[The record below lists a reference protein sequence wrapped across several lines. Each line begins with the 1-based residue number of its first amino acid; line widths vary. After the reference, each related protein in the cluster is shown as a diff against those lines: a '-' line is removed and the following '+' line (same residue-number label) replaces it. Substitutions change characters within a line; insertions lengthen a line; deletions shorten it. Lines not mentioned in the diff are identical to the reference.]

1 VHSSWIILN
10 GITYTLSEIQ
20 QGQFKTNV
28 ENSALRFCHS
38 WLNGEN
44 ENTLQTSGST
54 GKPKPIHVTRN
65 QLKAS
70 AELTNSFL
78 KLQRG
83 YTSLICLDTRY
94 IAGIMMLV
102 RSMEAGMNMYIVE
115 PTANPLEKIPT
126 DVTIDFMALVPYQL
140 ETILGSPHKD
150 KLDKVK
156 IALIGGAP
164 LSTEIRKDLK
174 SLTCT
179 FYATYGMTETL
190 SHIALQ
196 KLNGENAQDFFQTL
210 KNISI
215 QVDQRGCLII
225 HAPHL
230 GSDSIVTNDLVELIS
245 ENQFRW
251 LGRFDNVINSGGV
264 KVIPEKIESAI
275 TPLMIELNL
284 INRFFISGLP
294 DRTLGEAV
302 ILFIEGEMLE
312 TKLEQTLMQRL
323 KETVGKYEVPKLIR
337 YASKFIQTDTG
348 KVNKLKT
355 LELIKIE

>member
-1 VHSSWIILN
+1 MHLSWIILN

-20 QGQFKTNV
+20 QGQFETNAK
-28 ENSALRFCHS
+28 NSALHFCHN

-44 ENTLQTSGST
+44 EFTLQTSGST
-54 GKPKPIHVTRN
+54 GKPKTIHVTRD

-115 PTANPLEKIPT
+115 PTANPFEKIAPGIT
-126 DVTIDFMALVPYQL
+126 VDFMALVPYQL
-140 ETILGSPHKD
+140 ETILRSTNRSDLD
-150 KLDKVK
+150 KLK

-164 LSTEIRKDLK
+164 LSNKIRDELK
-174 SLTCT
+174 SFSCT

-196 KLNGENAQDFFQTL
+196 KLNGENAQNFFQTL
-210 KNISI
+210 NDISI

-225 HAPHL
+225 NAPHL
-230 GSDSIVTNDLVELIS
+230 GPNSIITNDMVELIS

-251 LGRFDNVINSGGV
+251 LGRIDNVINSGGV
-264 KVIPEKIESAI
+264 KVIPEKIESVI
-275 TPLMIELNL
+275 TPLMADLNL
-284 INRFFISGLP
+284 VNRFFIAGISDL
-294 DRTLGEAV
+294 TLGEAV
-302 ILFIEGEMLE
+302 TLFVEGEIPD
-312 TKLEQTLMQRL
+312 KNLEQILLQRM
-323 KETVGKYEVPKLIR
+323 KENLGKYEVPKSIR
-337 YASKFIQTDTG
+337 YAPKFIQTETG
-348 KVNKLKT
+348 KINKLKT
-355 LELIKIE
+355 LELIHLD

>member
-1 VHSSWIILN
+1 MQSPWIIAN
-10 GITYTLSEIQ
+10 GITYNLSEIQ
-20 QGQFKTNV
+20 QGQFKSNP
-28 ENSALRFCHS
+28 ENSALRFCNS

-44 ENTLQTSGST
+44 EFTLQTSGST
-54 GKPKPIHVTRN
+54 GKPKSIHVTRH

-78 KLQRG
+78 NLQRG

-102 RSMEAGMNMYIVE
+102 RSMEAGLNMYIVE
-115 PTANPLEKIPT
+115 PTANPFEKIPSH
-126 DVTIDFMALVPYQL
+126 VTIDFMALVPYQL
-140 ETILGSPHKD
+140 ETILGSPHKIE
-150 KLDKVK
+150 LDKIT
-156 IALIGGAP
+156 IALVGGAP
-164 LSTEIRKDLK
+164 LSKEIREDLK
-174 SLTCT
+174 SLSCT

-196 KLNGENAQDFFQTL
+196 KLNGENTKDFFQTL
-210 KNISI
+210 NNISI
-215 QVDQRGCLII
+215 EVDQRGCLLIN
-225 HAPHL
+225 APHL

-245 ENQFRW
+245 KNQFRW

-275 TPLMIELNL
+275 TPLMTELNL

-312 TKLEQTLMQRL
+312 TRLEQTLMQRL
-323 KETVGKYEVPKLIR
+323 KETVGKYEVPKSIR
-337 YASKFIQTDTG
+337 YVSKFIQTDTG
-348 KVNKLKT
+348 KVNKPKT
-355 LELIKIE
+355 LELINVK

>member
-1 VHSSWIILN
+1 VQVSWIIHN
-10 GITYTLSEIQ
+10 GITYSLSDIQ
-20 QGQFKTNV
+20 QGQFKSNA
-28 ENSALRFCHS
+28 ENSALRFCHN

-44 ENTLQTSGST
+44 EFTLQTSGST
-54 GKPKPIHVTRN
+54 GKPKSIHVTRN

-78 KLQRG
+78 QLQRD

-126 DVTIDFMALVPYQL
+126 HVPIDFMALVPYQL
-140 ETILGSPHKD
+140 ESILGSRHKCE
-150 KLDKVK
+150 LDKIK

-164 LSTEIRKDLK
+164 LSNEIREDLK

-196 KLNGENAQDFFQTL
+196 KLNGVNAQDFFQTL
-210 KNISI
+210 NNISI
-215 QVDQRGCLII
+215 EVDKRGCLII
-225 HAPHL
+225 NAPHL

-275 TPLMIELNL
+275 TPLMTELNL
-284 INRFFISGLP
+284 ENNFFISGIP
-294 DRTLGEAV
+294 DRILGEAV
-302 ILFIEGEMLE
+302 ILIVEGEITNTSIEKILF
-312 TKLEQTLMQRL
+312 QRM
-323 KETVGKYEVPKLIR
+323 KETLGKYEAPKSIR
-337 YASKFIQTDTG
+337 YVSKFIQTDTG
-348 KVNKLKT
+348 KVNKPKT
-355 LELIKIE
+355 LELIKP

>member
-1 VHSSWIILN
+1 VHLSWIILN
-10 GITYTLSEIQ
+10 GLTYTLSEIQ
-20 QGQFKTNV
+20 QGQFKTNA
-28 ENSALRFCHS
+28 ENSALRFCHN

-44 ENTLQTSGST
+44 EFTLQTSGST
-54 GKPKPIHVTRN
+54 GKPKTINVTRD

-115 PTANPLEKIPT
+115 ATANPLEKIPT
-126 DVTIDFMALVPYQL
+126 DVTLDFMALVPYQL
-140 ETILGSPHKD
+140 ETILGSPHRNE
-150 KLDKVK
+150 LDKIK

-164 LSTEIRKDLK
+164 LANEIRNDLK
-174 SLTCT
+174 SFTCT

-196 KLNGENAQDFFQTL
+196 KLNGENTQDFFQTL
-210 KNISI
+210 NNISI
-215 QVDQRGCLII
+215 QVDQRGCLLIN
-225 HAPHL
+225 APHL

-275 TPLMIELNL
+275 TPLMSELNL
-284 INRFFISGLP
+284 ENKFFISGIP
-294 DRTLGEAV
+294 DRILGEAV
-302 ILFIEGEMLE
+302 ILIVEGEITNTSIEKIL
-312 TKLEQTLMQRL
+312 LQRM
-323 KETVGKYEVPKLIR
+323 KETLGKYEVPKSIR
-337 YASKFIQTDTG
+337 YVSKFIQTDTG
-348 KVNKLKT
+348 KVNKPKT
-355 LELIKIE
+355 LEIIKIE

>member
-1 VHSSWIILN
+1 MYSSWIIHN
-10 GITYTLSEIQ
+10 GITYTLSDIQ
-20 QGQFKTNV
+20 QGQFKPDA
-28 ENSALRFCHS
+28 ENSVLRFCHN

-44 ENTLQTSGST
+44 EFTLQTSGST

-78 KLQRG
+78 NLQQG

-115 PTANPLEKIPT
+115 ATANPLEKIPT

-140 ETILGSPHKD
+140 ETILGSPHKNE
-150 KLDKVK
+150 LDKIK

-164 LSTEIRKDLK
+164 LSNEIRNDLK
-174 SLTCT
+174 SFTCT

-196 KLNGENAQDFFQTL
+196 KLNGVNAQDFFQTL

-215 QVDQRGCLII
+215 QVDQRGCLLIN
-225 HAPHL
+225 ASHL

-275 TPLMIELNL
+275 TPLMTELNL
-284 INRFFISGLP
+284 ENKFFIAGIP
-294 DRTLGEAV
+294 DRILGEAV
-302 ILFIEGEMLE
+302 ILIVEGEITNTSIEKIL
-312 TKLEQTLMQRL
+312 LQRM
-323 KETVGKYEVPKLIR
+323 KETLGKYEVPKSIR
-337 YASKFIQTDTG
+337 YVSKFIQTDTG
-348 KVNKLKT
+348 KVNKPKT
-355 LELIKIE
+355 LEIIKIE

>member
-28 ENSALRFCHS
+28 ENSALHFCHD
-38 WLNGEN
+38 WLNGGN
-44 ENTLQTSGST
+44 EFTLQTSGST
-54 GKPKPIHVTRN
+54 GKPKSIHVTRN

-78 KLQRG
+78 NLQQG

-94 IAGIMMLV
+94 IAGIIMLV

-115 PTANPLEKIPT
+115 ATANPLEKIQA
-126 DVTIDFMALVPYQL
+126 DVTIHFMALVPYQL

-150 KLDKVK
+150 KLDKIK
-156 IALIGGAP
+156 IVLIGGAP
-164 LSTEIRKDLK
+164 LSNEIRKDLK
-174 SLTCT
+174 SFTCT

-196 KLNGENAQDFFQTL
+196 KLNGVNAQDFFQTL
-210 KNISI
+210 NNISI

-275 TPLMIELNL
+275 TPLMTELNL
-284 INRFFISGLP
+284 ENKFFIAGIP
-294 DRTLGEAV
+294 DRILGEAV
-302 ILFIEGEMLE
+302 ILIVEGEITNTSIEKIL
-312 TKLEQTLMQRL
+312 LQRM
-323 KETVGKYEVPKLIR
+323 KETLGKYEVPKSIR
-337 YASKFIQTDTG
+337 YVSKFIQTDTG
-348 KVNKLKT
+348 KVNKPKT
-355 LELIKIE
+355 LEIIKIE